1 MDNEGRDE
9 RWSHMRGG
17 EAARG
22 EVRYIQHVLKERRTE
37 QGSKK
42 GWVKAKDFFFS
53 SFSSTINDS

>member
-1 MDNEGRDE
+1 
-9 RWSHMRGG
+9 MRGG

-42 GWVKAKDFFFS
+42 GWVKATRVFFFIIQ
-53 SFSSTINDS
+53 FND